1 MVDLRYE
8 EPRCKELPSVV
19 SPPNDW
25 VAVNRRRTEI
35 LYIYR
40 DSLKQVPC
48 TSTRAPAGITH
59 TATKLTIVYNKL

>member
-8 EPRCKELPSVV
+8 EPRCIELPSVV

-25 VAVNRRRTEI
+25 VAVNRRAEI

-40 DSLKQVPC
+40 QFKS
-48 TSTRAPAGITH
+48 RFH
-59 TATKLTIVYNKL
+59 TPPPGLQRVLRMQL